1 MELLG
6 KHIILVE
13 GETSE
18 TCKSYVLNFFEQT
31 SLVRYDRIS
40 IDDTVLSPS
49 DPEFTTE
56 LENGLKKN
64 RNTLIR
70 FIDELGTSGF
80 RNKCDLIDLNQG
92 YQSKILHIIAHF
104 LDGFIGIDSVFYNL
118 IDDSHWLT
126 DETRDRIEQQ
136 PDRFRL
142 LSLKCYSLT
151 PKEASLLHSQRSRD

>member
-6 KHIILVE
+6 KHIVLVE
-13 GETSE
+13 GDSSE
-18 TCKSYVLNFFEQT
+18 TCKTHVLDFFEQT
-31 SLVRYDRIS
+31 SLVHYDRIT
-40 IDDTVLSPS
+40 IEGGILSAN
-49 DPEFTTE
+49 DPTFETE

-70 FIDELGTSGF
+70 FIDELGASGF
-80 RNKCDLIDLNQG
+80 RNKCDLLDLNQG

-118 IDDSHWLT
+118 IDDSHWLP
-126 DETRDRIEQQ
+126 DETRERIEQH
-136 PDRFRL
+136 PGRFRL

-151 PKEASLLHSQRSRD
+151 PKEASLLHS

>member
-1 MELLG
+1 MELLV

-13 GETSE
+13 GDTLE

-31 SLVRYDRIS
+31 SLVHYDRIT
-40 IDDTVLSPS
+40 IEDEILSAN
-49 DPEFTTE
+49 DPAFKAK

-64 RNTLIR
+64 KTTLIR
-70 FIDELGTSGF
+70 FIDELGASGF
-80 RNKCDLIDLNQG
+80 KKKCDLIDLNQG

-118 IDDSHWLT
+118 IDDSHWLS
-126 DETRDRIEQQ
+126 DETRDKIEQQ

-151 PKEASLLHSQRSRD
+151 PKEATLLHT